1 MRVQDDGDLEV
12 SPGEM
17 VTVEIEAFQTAFL
30 AHTGPLHIGQWLTVT
45 RVSPTTE
52 VRTFIVTQTFS
63 SSFSFTI
70 GFDFSP
76 ADGGKIPSTAKY
88 VTRITG
94 SGPGGAVRVRENRP
108 TSILPA
114 TRSFSFEIGQG

>member
-12 SPGEM
+12 SPGET
-17 VTVEIEAFQTAFL
+17 VTVEIEAFETAFL
-30 AHTGPLHIGQWLTVT
+30 AHTGPLQVGQWVSVT
-45 RVSPTTE
+45 RVSPTKE
-52 VRTFIVTQTFS
+52 VRLFTVSRAFS
-63 SSFSFTI
+63 ASFSFTI

-76 ADGGKIPSTAKY
+76 GAGGQIPATAKY

-94 SGPGGAVRVRENRP
+94 SGPGGAVRERENKP
-108 TSILPA
+108 TSILPS